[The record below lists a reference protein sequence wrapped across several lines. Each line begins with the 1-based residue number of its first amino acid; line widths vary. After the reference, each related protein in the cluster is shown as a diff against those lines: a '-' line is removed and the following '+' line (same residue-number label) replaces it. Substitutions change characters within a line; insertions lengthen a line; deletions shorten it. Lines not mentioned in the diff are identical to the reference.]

1 MFRNTFRLLTSGI
14 TLLVIG
20 IVLTVM
26 MGGSLIDNAKTP
38 EDYSTM
44 SMSDFKEGMM
54 VEGDLLFNYGSYV
67 EMTKEK
73 DNGSKSTVG
82 YYYLIDAGEEGFMGL
97 YTNISDMIK
106 KLESQAD
113 DTWSY
118 LNGETDDLPSTVH
131 FKGKVL
137 KMDQEDVGFMKDQ
150 MESLGY
156 SGSEIDNVSLYY
168 YINVTDTSSH
178 PVFLAVGIALDVIGL
193 LLIFIFIRRKMMGR

>member
-156 SGSEIDNVSLYY
+156 SGSEIDEVSLYY

-178 PVFLAVGIALDVIGL
+178 PVFLAVGIVLDVIGL